1 MFKWFRSSKFELSE
15 NEKEF
20 ARFIEKSKEYN
31 KEMHNECVQILCE
44 NAEVMGKLGSDI
56 DYNKDLYAKMT
67 DFERAEISNRWL
79 KGYLE
84 AKIEKL
90 EHRETI
96 K

>member
-15 NEKEF
+15 NENEFDRFVEECKEHG
-20 ARFIEKSKEYN
+20 

-44 NAEVMGKLGSDI
+44 NAEVMGKAGI
-56 DYNKDLYAKMT
+56 EINYNKELYANMT